1 MSRAPVSRATADQPP
16 ATAAKVKVIGP
27 CRAQTPAFVL
37 VHLRVNSCRAVQE
50 MADPGKN
57 HHRSRSPRCA
67 AEGPQR
73 ATGRKAG
80 TAVTSLTRRDKA
92 GNRRTVN

>member
-1 MSRAPVSRATADQPP
+1 MSRETADQPP
-16 ATAAKVKVIGP
+16 ATAGKVKVIGSR
-27 CRAQTPAFVL
+27 RAQTPAFVL

-67 AEGPQR
+67 AEG
-73 ATGRKAG
+73 AAAG
-80 TAVTSLTRRDKA
+80 DWTEGCYLHYLAVE
-92 GNRRTVN
+92 V